1 MKNIWIIFW
10 VLVLTLIFFIDYI
23 NKIYLRNKA
32 LKLKGELK
40 NNNLYI
46 NLSIDEKKI
55 LKAMADLENKSIENY
70 ILDKL

>member
-1 MKNIWIIFW
+1 MRNIWIIFW
-10 VLVLTLIFFIDYI
+10 ILVLTLIFFIDHV

-32 LKLKGELK
+32 LKLKGQLK
-40 NNNLYI
+40 NNNLYV

-55 LKAMADLENKSIENY
+55 LKAMADLENKSIESY